1 MATKANRKS
10 QKVSKAQAQKRQ
22 DRELADQEARERKK
36 ARQTMAYKV
45 AAVIFAALMALG
57 IALPSLSSIVGRN
70 GAENSISSIE
80 DVDNM
85 YSGLASQYEDAVAK
99 NPNDA
104 AAVLNLGGAYSSWAQ
119 MGSFFVAGDETKQG
133 HVNELYAKAIAAY
146 DAFLE
151 SNESADVV
159 VARAQARALSGDPAT
174 AATELEQLTSTV
186 TDNAQAWLLLGSI
199 YQTNGD
205 NEKARATYEKAAAA
219 DPDDA
224 AGVKTTAEERINA
237 IDNPS
242 TGTDAD
248 AAASGETGPEA
259 LSNALNDAAG
269 TSVESSGT
277 DSN

>member
-119 MGSFFVAGDETKQG
+119 MGSFFVAGDETKQA

-159 VARAQARALSGDPAT
+159 VARAQARALSGDTAT

-205 NEKARATYEKAAAA
+205 NEKARAAYEKAAAA